1 VPCCVKCCVRH
12 ALLTY
17 AACCLS
23 SRADIR
29 PGQGLYYETLSQS
42 WRAKNC
48 NSNTY
53 GVDKVTYG
61 LSTFPCRPCPANMV
75 ASTNRTGYPNS
86 WSYFVSDAATGTEG
100 FTSPMACVNQ
110 AGEFHVLHIYFYIYH
125 IYCVIPWFL
134 QGSEFGSLNPEP
146 WVYLSS
152 CRFLQSVTD
161 TTCIFDL
168 AR

>member
-1 VPCCVKCCVRH
+1 MVTFSHMLLFDTAACAVVWH
-12 ALLTY
+12 AVLTC
-17 AACCLS
+17 APCCLS
-23 SRADIR
+23 SPADIR

-61 LSTFPCRPCPANMV
+61 LSTSSCRPCPANMV

-100 FTSPMACVNQ
+100 FISPMACVNQ
-110 AGEFHVLHIYFYIYH
+110 AGEFHV
-125 IYCVIPWFL
+125 
-134 QGSEFGSLNPEP
+134 SMEFPGL
-146 WVYLSS
+146 
-152 CRFLQSVTD
+152 R
-161 TTCIFDL
+161 DL
-168 AR
+168 KP